1 MTDPAERARARALAL
16 FGDETAAEGWLSRP
30 AIGLG
35 QRRPADPLRT
45 AEGAREVETLLTR
58 IEHGV
63 NA

>member
-1 MTDPAERARARALAL
+1 MTEPAERARAKALAL
-16 FGDETAAEGWLSRP
+16 FGAAAAGRP

-45 AEGAREVETLLTR
+45 AEGAREVETLLTQ

-63 NA
+63 YA